1 MKNVIFAIFVLAAF
15 HSSFGQSQK
24 INLKLKSQ
32 LDSIGVLDQKY
43 RILMFEYPEQSQRDS
58 IAKSFGIPTSELWGY
73 IQSNMLKTDSSNL
86 VFIEE
91 VFGKYGYPG
100 KALVGTK
107 TNEVA
112 WNVIQHSDKIPQYI
126 GLIKKAGKER
136 ELPFT
141 LVAMMEDRYLMNQK
155 KEQIYGTQ
163 ACGGCLRNGESSF
176 VIWPIKDPKNV
187 NKRRREAGFEQTVE
201 ENAERMDIEYKVVT
215 LSEMK

>member
-1 MKNVIFAIFVLAAF
+1 MKNVIFATFILAAF
-15 HSSFGQSQK
+15 HSFEQTQK

-58 IAKSFGIPTSELWGY
+58 IAKSFDIPTSELYGY
-73 IQSNMLKTDSSNL
+73 IQSNMMKADSSNL
-86 VFIEE
+86 VFIEK
-91 VFGKYGYPG
+91 VFAKYGYPG
-100 KALVGTK
+100 KILVGTK

-126 GLIKKAGKER
+126 GLIKKAGKEK

-155 KEQIYGTQ
+155 KEQVYGTQ
-163 ACGGCLRNGESSF
+163 ACGGCLSNGENTP
-176 VIWPIKDPKNV
+176 VIWPIKDHENV
-187 NKRRREAGFEQTVE
+187 NKRRREAGFEDTVE
-201 ENAERMDIEYKVVT
+201 ENAKRMGIKYKVVT

>member
-1 MKNVIFAIFVLAAF
+1 MKKVVFAILVLAAF
-15 HSSFGQSQK
+15 HSFGQGHK

-43 RILMFEYPEQSQRDS
+43 RNLLFEYPEQSQKDS
-58 IAKSFGIPTSELWGY
+58 IAKTFGVPTSELWDY
-73 IQSNMLKTDSSNL
+73 IQSNMMKTDSSNL

-91 VFGKYGYPG
+91 VFSKYGYPG
-100 KALVGTK
+100 KTLVGAK

-112 WNVIQHSDKIPQYI
+112 WNVIQHSEKIPQYI
-126 GLIKKAGKER
+126 DIIKKAGIEK
-136 ELPFT
+136 ELPYT

-163 ACGGCLRNGESSF
+163 ACGGCLSSGDNYP

-187 NKRRREAGFEQTVE
+187 NKRRKEAGFEQTVE
-201 ENAERMDIEYKVVT
+201 ENAKRMSIEYRVVT
-215 LSEMK
+215 LSEVK